1 MKGKAIWKS
10 WLTVLVA
17 LSMML
22 VMLPLTGLKT
32 QAAEI
37 SMIKAACDDL
47 YAPAV
52 GTEVTL
58 PTIVE
63 TGGSPVKVQ
72 AYAWY

>member
-32 QAAEI
+32 QAAEV
-37 SMIKAACDDL
+37 SLIKAKCDDL

-52 GTEVTL
+52 GVETTL
-58 PTIVE
+58 PTIVAE
-63 TGGSPVKVQ
+63 PGSPAMV
-72 AYAWY
+72 